1 MIKNIIIIL
10 LLSLMIL
17 SCGKKGC
24 PKNNVSDECNEF
36 FKKN

>member
-10 LLSLMIL
+10 LLSLMVL

-24 PKNNVSDECNEF
+24 PKNNEKDKCSEF

>member
-10 LLSLMIL
+10 LLSLIIF

-24 PKNNVSDECNEF
+24 PKNNEKDECNKF
-36 FKKN
+36 FKEN